1 MNPAQP
7 NPNITHL
14 HCCLMLHRPIL
25 QDYVKRRKEWVDELN
40 IMLRMK
46 KKAEIQVCHLIRHVL
61 FAALSVLF
69 SLPPNQTRI
78 SIPPTLP
85 SPP

>member
-7 NPNITHL
+7 HPKITYL
-14 HCCLMLHRPIL
+14 HCFLILHRPLL

-46 KKAEIQVCHLIRHVL
+46 KKAEIQVCAI
-61 FAALSVLF
+61 
-69 SLPPNQTRI
+69 
-78 SIPPTLP
+78 
-85 SPP
+85 